1 MDTEVGQGG
10 GLMSI
15 FEMLG
20 LMFTAWSAVLV
31 EAWWIIPGMVGFWLF
46 PKVWEQGRRIL
57 GGGEL

>member
-1 MDTEVGQGG
+1 
-10 GLMSI
+10 MSI

-46 PKVWEQGRRIL
+46 PKVWEQARRIL